1 MIYGYIR
8 VSTDKQTTENQR
20 FEILKFADEKKL
32 INRWIEETVSSTRK
46 LSDRKLGALIERMH
60 EDDILIVSELS
71 RLGRS
76 LLEVMSILHTLMEKE
91 VKVFTT
97 KERMKLGNNIS
108 SKVLAFAFSLS
119 AEIER
124 SMISSRTKEAL
135 ARKKSEGKRLGR
147 PKGKLSAVT
156 KLSGK
161 DDLIR
166 EYLDKKIPV
175 SVIARLL
182 NVHRLTVRNY
192 IRTRKLRNPPLR
204 NCKVRYNLLAATKR
218 LFALCAVVLLVV
230 ASLATRLLL
239 RGGK

>member
-8 VSTDKQTTENQR
+8 VSTDKQTTDNQR

-32 INRWIEETVSSTRK
+32 RIDRWIEETISATK
-46 LSDRKLGALIERMH
+46 HLSHRKLGRLLETMQS
-60 EDDILIVSELS
+60 DDMLIVTELS

-97 KERMKLGNNIS
+97 KERYELGNNIS

-135 ARKKSEGKRLGR
+135 ARKRSEGMRLGR
-147 PKGKLSAVT
+147 PKGRLSSVT

-161 DDLIR
+161 EDLIR
-166 EYLDKKIPV
+166 EYLDKNIPQ

-192 IRTRKLRNPPLR
+192 IRTRKLQKPP
-204 NCKVRYNLLAATKR
+204 
-218 LFALCAVVLLVV
+218 VV
-230 ASLATRLLL
+230 
-239 RGGK
+239 

>member
-20 FEILKFADEKKL
+20 FEILKYADEKKL
-32 INRWIEETVSSTRK
+32 TVDEWIEETVSSTRS
-46 LSDRKLGALIERMH
+46 LSKRRLGELILAMKKN
-60 EDDILIVSELS
+60 DILIVSELS

-76 LLEVMSILHTLMEKE
+76 LMEVMSILHTLMEKD

-97 KERMKLGNNIS
+97 KERYELGNNIS

-147 PKGKLSAVT
+147 PKGRLSSTT
-156 KLSGK
+156 KLTGK

-166 EYLDKKIPV
+166 EYLQKKIPQT
-175 SVIARLL
+175 VIARLL
-182 NVHRLTVRNY
+182 GVNRLTVRNY
-192 IRTRKLRNPPLR
+192 IITRKLAPR
-204 NCKVRYNLLAATKR
+204 
-218 LFALCAVVLLVV
+218 
-230 ASLATRLLL
+230 
-239 RGGK
+239 

>member
-1 MIYGYIR
+1 MMYGYIR
-8 VSTDKQTTENQR
+8 VSTDKQTMENQR
-20 FEILKFADEKKL
+20 FEILKFADEKKRH
-32 INRWIEETVSSTRK
+32 IDRWIEETISATKK

-60 EDDILIVSELS
+60 EDDMLIVSELS

-76 LLEVMSILHTLMEKE
+76 LLEVMSILHTLMEKD

-97 KERMKLGNNIS
+97 KERYELGNNIS

-147 PKGKLSAVT
+147 PKGKLSATT
-156 KLSGK
+156 KLTGK

-166 EYLDKKIPV
+166 EYLAKEIPV

-182 NVHRLTVRNY
+182 SVHRLTVRNY
-192 IRTRKLRNPPLR
+192 IRTRKLQQP
-204 NCKVRYNLLAATKR
+204 ATQK
-218 LFALCAVVLLVV
+218 L
-230 ASLATRLLL
+230 
-239 RGGK
+239 

>member
-20 FEILKFADEKKL
+20 FEILKFADERGL
-32 INRWIEETVSSTRK
+32 HVDRWIEETISSTKK
-46 LSDRKLGALIERMH
+46 LSDRKLGTLIERMR
-60 EDDILIVSELS
+60 EEDILIVTELS

-76 LLEVMSILHTLMEKE
+76 ILEVMSILHTLMGKD

-97 KERMKLGNNIS
+97 KERYELGNNIS

-147 PKGKLSAVT
+147 PKGKLSSVT
-156 KLSGK
+156 KLTGK

-166 EYLDKKIPV
+166 EYLAKNIPQ
-175 SVIARLL
+175 SVMARLL
-182 NVHRLTVRNY
+182 GVSRLTIRHY
-192 IRTRKLRNPPLR
+192 IRTRKLDKP
-204 NCKVRYNLLAATKR
+204 
-218 LFALCAVVLLVV
+218 
-230 ASLATRLLL
+230 AS
-239 RGGK
+239 

>member
-20 FEILKFADEKKL
+20 FEILKYADEKQL
-32 INRWIEETVSSTRK
+32 HVDRWIEETISATKK
-46 LSDRKLGALIERMH
+46 LSDRKLGALIERMR
-60 EDDILIVSELS
+60 EDDILIVTELS

-76 LLEVMSILHTLMEKE
+76 ILEVMSILHTLMEKD

-97 KERMKLGNNIS
+97 KERYELGNNIS

-135 ARKKSEGKRLGR
+135 ARKRHEGKRLGR
-147 PKGKLSAVT
+147 PKGTLSSVT
-156 KLSGK
+156 KLTGK

-166 EYLDKKIPV
+166 EYLEKRIPQ
-175 SVIARLL
+175 SVMARLL
-182 NVHRLTVRNY
+182 GVSRLTVRHY
-192 IRTRKLRNPPLR
+192 IRTRKLQKP
-204 NCKVRYNLLAATKR
+204 V
-218 LFALCAVVLLVV
+218 
-230 ASLATRLLL
+230 S
-239 RGGK
+239 

>member
-8 VSTDKQTTENQR
+8 VSTDKQTTKNQR
-20 FEILKFADEKKL
+20 FEILEFAHEKSL
-32 INRWIEETVSSTRK
+32 HVNTWIEETISATKR
-46 LSDRKLGALIERMH
+46 LSDRKLGALLERMH

-76 LLEVMSILHTLMEKE
+76 LLEVMSILHTLMEKD

-97 KERMKLGNNIS
+97 KERYELGNNIS

-135 ARKKSEGKRLGR
+135 ARKRSEGKRLGR
-147 PKGKLSAVT
+147 PKGKLSSVT
-156 KLSGK
+156 KLTGK

-166 EYLDKKIPV
+166 EYLAKKIPQ

-182 NVHRLTVRNY
+182 GVSRLTVRHY
-192 IRTRKLRNPPLR
+192 IRTRKLQKPASEKLEGT
-204 NCKVRYNLLAATKR
+204 LQ
-218 LFALCAVVLLVV
+218 AL
-230 ASLATRLLL
+230 S
-239 RGGK
+239 GHS

>member
-20 FEILKFADEKKL
+20 FAILKYADEKQL
-32 INRWIEETVSSTRK
+32 RVDQWIEETISATK
-46 LSDRKLGALIERMH
+46 QLSHRKLGFLLSRMQQ
-60 EDDILIVSELS
+60 DDILIVSELS

-76 LLEVMSILHTLMEKE
+76 LLEVMSILHTLMEQE

-97 KERMKLGNNIS
+97 KERYELGNNIS

-147 PKGKLSAVT
+147 PKGRRSSVT
-156 KLSGK
+156 KLTGK
-161 DDLIR
+161 DELIR
-166 EYLDKKIPV
+166 EYLAKKIPQ

-192 IRTRKLRNPPLR
+192 ILTRKLQNPAP
-204 NCKVRYNLLAATKR
+204 
-218 LFALCAVVLLVV
+218 
-230 ASLATRLLL
+230 
-239 RGGK
+239 

>member
-1 MIYGYIR
+1 MTMIYGYIR

-20 FEILKFADEKKL
+20 FEILKYADEKKL
-32 INRWIEETVSSTRK
+32 NIDRWIEETVSATRR
-46 LSDRKLGALIERMH
+46 LSDRKLGTLLTRMQKN
-60 EDDILIVSELS
+60 DILIVSELS

-76 LLEVMSILHTLMEKE
+76 LMEVMSILHTLMEKN
-91 VKVFTT
+91 VKVYTT
-97 KERMKLGNNIS
+97 KERYELGNNIN

-147 PKGKLSAVT
+147 PKGRLSSVT

-161 DDLIR
+161 EDLIR
-166 EYLDKKIPV
+166 EYLDKKIPQ

-192 IRTRKLRNPPLR
+192 IRPGKLHKP
-204 NCKVRYNLLAATKR
+204 
-218 LFALCAVVLLVV
+218 
-230 ASLATRLLL
+230 AS
-239 RGGK
+239 

>member
-1 MIYGYIR
+1 MLYR
-8 VSTDKQTTENQR
+8 EKER
-20 FEILKFADEKKL
+20 FEILKFGDEKKL
-32 INRWIEETVSSTRK
+32 KVDRWIEETISATKK
-46 LSDRKLGALIERMH
+46 LSDRKLGALLERMH
-60 EDDILIVSELS
+60 EDDILIVTELS

-76 LLEVMSILHTLMEKE
+76 LLEVMSILHTLMEKD

-97 KERMKLGNNIS
+97 KERYELGNNIS

-147 PKGKLSAVT
+147 PKGKLSSVT
-156 KLSGK
+156 KLTGK

-166 EYLDKKIPV
+166 EYLEKKIPQ

-182 NVHRLTVRNY
+182 GVSRLTVRHY
-192 IRTRKLRNPPLR
+192 IRTRKLQKP
-204 NCKVRYNLLAATKR
+204 
-218 LFALCAVVLLVV
+218 
-230 ASLATRLLL
+230 AS
-239 RGGK
+239 

>member
-1 MIYGYIR
+1 MQTGFQR
-8 VSTDKQTTENQR
+8 VITGFCTCIS
-20 FEILKFADEKKL
+20 
-32 INRWIEETVSSTRK
+32 
-46 LSDRKLGALIERMH
+46 
-60 EDDILIVSELS
+60 
-71 RLGRS
+71 
-76 LLEVMSILHTLMEKE
+76 VMSILHTLMEKE

-97 KERMKLGNNIS
+97 KERYELENNIS

-135 ARKKSEGKRLGR
+135 ARKKSEGKRLSR

-166 EYLDKKIPV
+166 EYLDKKIPQ

-192 IRTRKLRNPPLR
+192 IQTRKLQKPAP
-204 NCKVRYNLLAATKR
+204 
-218 LFALCAVVLLVV
+218 
-230 ASLATRLLL
+230 
-239 RGGK
+239 